1 MSTTTAHPSLPGK
14 ISSIHGSKSRN
25 PLTPFLLVVLAGEA
39 LILAFVQINTAAPTT
54 PEPKAIHVTL
64 AAPPKPPAPRTKP
77 EPKPKAKP
85 KIVKHHVVSHPVTPP
100 TLPVQ
105 AATSTNLLVAQAG
118 TKVDL
123 GWGSGTPS
131 AGTSSDYQPPR
142 LLTKIDTN
150 ALYTDK
156 MKANDEEG
164 DVVVDLWIDPSGKLV
179 RYKMVVPSVYDD
191 INKIAKNVLKTL
203 RFNPA
208 MLKGQAVP
216 GKFELNFR
224 FRIQNSG

>member
-1 MSTTTAHPSLPGK
+1 MSTTTAHPSFPGG
-14 ISSIHGSKSRN
+14 ISSLEGSKKRHS
-25 PLTPFLLVVLAGEA
+25 LTPFLLVVIAGEA
-39 LILAFVQINTAAPTT
+39 LILAFVPINTSVPTAP
-54 PEPKAIHVTL
+54 EAKAIHVTL
-64 AAPPKPPAPRTKP
+64 AAPPKPPAPRIKP
-77 EPKPKAKP
+77 APKPKAKP
-85 KIVKHHVVSHPVTPP
+85 KIVKHHVVSHPVTPQ

-123 GWGSGTPS
+123 GWGSGTPA
-131 AGTSSDYQPPR
+131 AGASSDYQPPH
-142 LLTKIDTN
+142 LLTKVDTN

-164 DVVVDLWIDPSGKLV
+164 DVVIDLWIDPSGKLV

-203 RFNPA
+203 RFAPA
-208 MLKGQAVP
+208 TLKGQTVS

>member
-1 MSTTTAHPSLPGK
+1 MDTTTAQPPLHTGTPSFLDP
-14 ISSIHGSKSRN
+14 KSRFT
-25 PLTPFLLVVLAGEA
+25 LTPFLLTVLAGEA
-39 LILAFVQINTAAPTT
+39 MILAFVPIDTSVPSPPVPQ
-54 PEPKAIHVTL
+54 AIHVTL
-64 AAPPKPPAPRTKP
+64 APPPPKPPAPKP
-77 EPKPKAKP
+77 MPKPRAKP
-85 KIVKHHVVSHPVTPP
+85 KVVKRHVVSHPVVPP

-105 AATSTNLLVAQAG
+105 TATSTNLLVAQSG

-131 AGTSSDYQPPR
+131 AGAATDYQPPH
-142 LLTKIDTN
+142 LLTRVDTN

-164 DVVVDLWIDPSGKLV
+164 DVVIDLWIDPSGKLV
-179 RYKMVVPSVYDD
+179 RSRMVVPSVYDD
-191 INKIAKNVLKTL
+191 INTIAKRILKTL
-203 RFNPA
+203 RFDPA
-208 MLKGQAVP
+208 RLKGQAVA